1 MRREGACAKRRRL
14 APTRGQAHGRM
25 PPAGAYGEAGG
36 PRRGD
41 GGEKR
46 CCCGYADATLC
57 LFMLILPT
65 AAVLLPITASLLLL
79 HLRLFFVLPLRCRCI
94 AVVLPLYC
102 RCAAVALPLHCR
114 CAAVVLPLRC
124 LPYYLLRLSC
134 TRFALPSLR
143 GREWGS
149 TRRTLAEMPSI
160 VRMRCLILRSTS
172 SIWRTSSEKS
182 CWLIST

>member
-46 CCCGYADATLC
+46 CCCGYAGATLC

-65 AAVLLPITASLLLL
+65 AAVLLPITASALL
-79 HLRLFFVLPLRCRCI
+79 HLRLFF
-94 AVVLPLYC
+94 ALPLYC
-102 RCAAVALPLHCR
+102 RCI
-114 CAAVVLPLRC
+114 AVVLPLRC

>member
-1 MRREGACAKRRRL
+1 MDIVSLRFGIYAGKAALVRKSSIGDAFCAVKAPAQSGGGLRRR
-14 APTRGQAHGRM
+14 AGRRM
-25 PPAGAYGEAGG
+25 GVC
-36 PRRGD
+36 PRRGRT
-41 GGEKR
+41 GRPEAHGAGMRRKAMLPR
-46 CCCGYADATLC
+46 LCGCD
-57 LFMLILPT
+57 FMLIY
-65 AAVLLPITASLLLL
+65 AYIT
-79 HLRLFFVLPLRCRCI
+79 
-94 AVVLPLYC
+94 YC
-102 RCAAVALPLHCR
+102 RRFAADYCICIIAFAFIL

-143 GREWGS
+143 GRECGS
-149 TRRTLAEMPSI
+149 TSRTLAEMPSI

>member
-1 MRREGACAKRRRL
+1 MRREGACAAAEACADAR
-14 APTRGQAHGRM
+14 
-25 PPAGAYGEAGG
+25 AGAWAYAPGG
-36 PRRGD
+36 GVRGGRRPTARGWRR
-41 GGEKR
+41 KAMLLR
-46 CCCGYADATLC
+46 LCGCD
-57 LFMLILPT
+57 FMLIY
-65 AAVLLPITASLLLL
+65 AYIT
-79 HLRLFFVLPLRCRCI
+79 
-94 AVVLPLYC
+94 YC
-102 RCAAVALPLHCR
+102 RRFAADYCICIIAFAFILCAAVVLPLHCR
-114 CAAVVLPLRC
+114 CIAVVLPLRC

-149 TRRTLAEMPSI
+149 TRRTLAEMPSM

>member
-14 APTRGQAHGRM
+14 APTRGQAHGRT

-65 AAVLLPITASLLLL
+65 AAVLLPITASALL
-79 HLRLFFVLPLRCRCI
+79 HLRLFFVLPLYCRCIAVVLPLYCRCI

-102 RCAAVALPLHCR
+102 RCAVCRIIYCGYPARALLCPR
-114 CAAVVLPLRC
+114 CGAGNEAPQAAPWRRC
-124 LPYYLLRLSC
+124 P
-134 TRFALPSLR
+134 AL
-143 GREWGS
+143 
-149 TRRTLAEMPSI
+149 
-160 VRMRCLILRSTS
+160 
-172 SIWRTSSEKS
+172 
-182 CWLIST
+182 

>member
-1 MRREGACAKRRRL
+1 MRKGRIGDAFCAVKAPAQSGGGLRRR
-14 APTRGQAHGRM
+14 AGRRM
-25 PPAGAYGEAGG
+25 GVC
-36 PRRGD
+36 PRRGRTGRPEAHGAGMAAKSD
-41 GGEKR
+41 VAAVMR
-46 CCCGYADATLC
+46 MRLYAYLC
-57 LFMLILPT
+57 LYY
-65 AAVLLPITASLLLL
+65 LLPPFCCRLL
-79 HLRLFFVLPLRCRCI
+79 HLHYCICVYSLRCRCI
-94 AVVLPLYC
+94 
-102 RCAAVALPLHCR
+102 
-114 CAAVVLPLRC
+114 AVVLPLRC

-149 TRRTLAEMPSI
+149 TSRTLAEMPSI

>member
-1 MRREGACAKRRRL
+1 LRREGACAKRRRL

-65 AAVLLPITASLLLL
+65 AAVLLPITASALL
-79 HLRLFFVLPLRCRCI
+79 HLRLFFALPLYCRCIAVVLPLHCRCI

-102 RCAAVALPLHCR
+102 RCAVCRIIYCGYPAHALLCPR
-114 CAAVVLPLRC
+114 CGAGNEAPQAAPWRRC
-124 LPYYLLRLSC
+124 P
-134 TRFALPSLR
+134 AL
-143 GREWGS
+143 
-149 TRRTLAEMPSI
+149 
-160 VRMRCLILRSTS
+160 
-172 SIWRTSSEKS
+172 
-182 CWLIST
+182 

>member
-14 APTRGQAHGRM
+14 APTRGQAHGRT

-46 CCCGYADATLC
+46 CCCGYAGATLC

-65 AAVLLPITASLLLL
+65 AAVLLPITASALL
-79 HLRLFFVLPLRCRCI
+79 HLRLFFALPLYCRCIAVALPLYCRCI

-102 RCAAVALPLHCR
+102 RCAVCRIIYCGYPAHALPCPR
-114 CAAVVLPLRC
+114 CAAGNGAPQAAPWRRC
-124 LPYYLLRLSC
+124 P
-134 TRFALPSLR
+134 AL
-143 GREWGS
+143 
-149 TRRTLAEMPSI
+149 
-160 VRMRCLILRSTS
+160 
-172 SIWRTSSEKS
+172 
-182 CWLIST
+182 

>member
-65 AAVLLPITASLLLL
+65 AAVLLPITASALL
-79 HLRLFFVLPLRCRCI
+79 HLRLFFALPLYCRCIAVALPLYCRCIAVVLPLYCRCI

-102 RCAAVALPLHCR
+102 RCAVCRIIYCGYPAHALLCPR
-114 CAAVVLPLRC
+114 CGAGNEAPQAAPWRRC
-124 LPYYLLRLSC
+124 P
-134 TRFALPSLR
+134 AL
-143 GREWGS
+143 
-149 TRRTLAEMPSI
+149 
-160 VRMRCLILRSTS
+160 
-172 SIWRTSSEKS
+172 
-182 CWLIST
+182 

>member
-65 AAVLLPITASLLLL
+65 AAVLLPITASALL
-79 HLRLFFVLPLRCRCI
+79 HLRLFFALPLYCRCI
-94 AVVLPLYC
+94 AVVLPLHC
-102 RCAAVALPLHCR
+102 RCIAVALFAVLFIAVILHTLC
-114 CAAVVLPLRC
+114 
-124 LPYYLLRLSC
+124 
-134 TRFALPSLR
+134 FALAAGQGMRLHKPHL
-143 GREWGS
+143 GGDAQHCEDA
-149 TRRTLAEMPSI
+149 LA
-160 VRMRCLILRSTS
+160 
-172 SIWRTSSEKS
+172 
-182 CWLIST
+182 

>member
-41 GGEKR
+41 AAKSDAAAVMR
-46 CCCGYADATLC
+46 VRLYAYLC
-57 LFMLILPT
+57 LYY
-65 AAVLLPITASLLLL
+65 LLPPFCCRLL
-79 HLRLFFVLPLRCRCI
+79 HLHYCICVYSLRCRCI

-102 RCAAVALPLHCR
+102 RCAVCR
-114 CAAVVLPLRC
+114 I
-124 LPYYLLRLSC
+124 YLLRLSC

-149 TRRTLAEMPSI
+149 TRRTLAEMPSM